1 MNKLFKIVL
10 ILAVAAVVFFAGYVC
25 ASLKYG
31 RNSSQAI
38 AVEVLDYSEDIL
50 GDWSPVDVAKG
61 KLSFKYGVL
70 HHHTQAEF
78 GGGYVEREYPFSV
91 KGTHLYLENRYPGI
105 HGIKGTLDLP
115 MNIYEEDGVKYL
127 EIRDVPGFYGKYK
140 KTK

>member
-1 MNKLFKIVL
+1 MDKLFKIVL
-10 ILAVAAVVFFAGYVC
+10 ILAGSAVIFFAGYTC

-31 RNSSQAI
+31 HDPSRP
-38 AVEVLDYSEDIL
+38 AVTEVPDYSEDIM
-50 GDWSPVDVAKG
+50 GEWSPVDAAKG

-78 GGGYVEREYPFSV
+78 GGGYVDREYPFSV
-91 KGTHLYLENRYPGI
+91 KGKHLYLENRYPGI

-115 MNIYEEDGVKYL
+115 MNIYEEAGVKYL
-127 EIRDVPGFYGKYK
+127 EISDVPGFYGKYK